1 MLRAVRGLVM
11 RATATIFGVLS
22 AIRGARIFHP
32 KGAAFEATVEIE
44 PTGPAYGVPLLDT
57 RAAHPA
63 VVRLSRGA
71 GLPEPAPDILGVA
84 IRLTDVHGAALH
96 QDLLL
101 ASSRERPGVRHLMV
115 PAPGFAG
122 HLFSSILLY
131 RVGDQQLLIGART
144 PAGAVHTIDEAT
156 AAAEAGDLRFEL
168 LVAPV
173 FGRWRRVGTVSVRH
187 RLPQAASEA
196 LRFNP
201 WNTGG
206 GIMPAGPL
214 QRLRRAAYPAS
225 QAARPT

>member
-1 MLRAVRGLVM
+1 M
-11 RATATIFGVLS
+11 RVTATIFGVLS
-22 AIRGARIFHP
+22 AVRGARIFHP
-32 KGAAFEATVEIE
+32 KGAAFAATVEII
-44 PTGPAYGVPLLDT
+44 PSGPAYGVPLLDS

-71 GLPEPAPDILGVA
+71 GLPEPAPDVLGVA
-84 IRLTDVHGAALH
+84 VRLTDVHGAGLH

-101 ASSRERPGVRHLMV
+101 ASSRERPGMRHLMV

-122 HLFSSILLY
+122 RLFSSILLY
-131 RVGDQQLLIGART
+131 TVGQQRLLVGARA
-144 PAGAVHTIDEAT
+144 PDGDVRTIDEAT
-156 AAAEAGDLRFEL
+156 AAAEAGGLQFEL

-173 FGRWRRVGTVSVRH
+173 FGAWRRVGTVAVQH
-187 RLPQAASEA
+187 RLPQAASDE

-206 GIMPAGPL
+206 GIMPVGPL

-225 QAARPT
+225 QAGRPT

>member
-1 MLRAVRGLVM
+1 M
-11 RATATIFGVLS
+11 RVTATIFGALS
-22 AIRGARIFHP
+22 AVRGARIFHP

-57 RAAHPA
+57 RATHPA

-84 IRLTDVHGAALH
+84 VRFTDVHGAGLH

-101 ASSRERPGVRHLMV
+101 ASSRERPGMRHLMV

-131 RVGDQQLLIGART
+131 RVGDQLLLLGARA
-144 PAGAVHTIDEAT
+144 PDGEVHTIAEAT
-156 AAAEAGDLRFEL
+156 VAAEAGGLRFEL
-168 LVAPV
+168 LAAPV
-173 FGRWRRVGTVSVRH
+173 FGAWRRVGTVAVH
-187 RLPQAASEA
+187 QRLPETASDA

-206 GIMPAGPL
+206 GIMPVGPL